1 MMAQNLSGEAILF
14 GMLLS
19 ILIKSNPLLVTL
31 APSIRVMM
39 IYGIDLFPMQQMK

>member
-19 ILIKSNPLLVTL
+19 ILIKSNPLLVTQVH
-31 APSIRVMM
+31 SIRTAM
-39 IYGIDLFPMQQMK
+39 IYVLEP